1 MPVATLTHL
10 HITVRHAA
18 GTALVALEGELDLA
32 TAPQLDETLDE
43 LADHPV
49 IVDLRG
55 LDYCDSV
62 GLRLLLRRDAEAQE
76 QGRRLAVVPGHAP
89 VLERL
94 FEATDARER
103 LHLI

>member
-1 MPVATLTHL
+1 MPVATLTL
-10 HITVRHAA
+10 LQITVRHAA
-18 GTALVALEGELDLA
+18 GTALVALRGELDLA
-32 TAPQLDETLDE
+32 TAPELDETLE
-43 LADHPV
+43 LLSDRPV
-49 IVDLRG
+49 IVDLRE

-89 VLERL
+89 AVERVFAL
-94 FEATDARER
+94 TAADEK